1 MSTAVATQQP
11 SQSLGSPRQQDRK
24 ALVSSDGKN
33 GNVLFQFSSGAYMDL
48 YWHATSSCQV
58 PFLASSLLR
67 HFINT

>member
-33 GNVLFQFSSGAYMDL
+33 GKILCIIHRIL
-48 YWHATSSCQV
+48 T
-58 PFLASSLLR
+58 
-67 HFINT
+67 